1 MSAAERAYRLLLR
14 AYPAEFRAE
23 YGREMTQLFNDR
35 RRDASAARAQF
46 WAAMLADIARSAPA
60 MRLEQWRAQWSD
72 NIHVEERTMKTMAIL
87 GILIGTLEVVS
98 SAAEAW
104 VGGLVLHGGYSL
116 AAGTVAA
123 AAGGL
128 LVASA
133 IAMLRGSK
141 GAVSLAQGSAI
152 ACIAVFALVA
162 ALHPIFS
169 ILSTMLGIGFPIAL
183 LLYLRVTQGRGPSGQ
198 IATPA

>member
-1 MSAAERAYRLLLR
+1 VSAAEWAYRLLLR
-14 AYPAEFRAE
+14 AYPAEFRAA

-35 RRDASAARAQF
+35 RRDAGAARTQF
-46 WAAMLADIARSAPA
+46 WAAMLADIAKSAPA
-60 MRLEQWRAQWSD
+60 MRFEEWAARRSD
-72 NIHVEERTMKTMAIL
+72 NFHVEGRTMKTMAIL
-87 GILIGTLEVVS
+87 AILIGTLEVVS

-116 AAGTVAA
+116 AAGAVAA
-123 AAGGL
+123 AAGAL

-162 ALHPIFS
+162 ALRPIFS

-183 LLYLRVTQGRGPSGQ
+183 LLYLRVTQGRGPSAP
-198 IATPA
+198 IAA

>member
-1 MSAAERAYRLLLR
+1 MIAAERVYRLLLR
-14 AYPAEFRAE
+14 AYPAEFRAA

-35 RRDASAARAQF
+35 RRDASTARAQF

-60 MRLEQWRAQWSD
+60 MRLEQWRARWSD
-72 NIHVEERTMKTMAIL
+72 DSYVEERTMKTMAIL
-87 GILIGTLEVVS
+87 AILIGTLEVVS

-123 AAGGL
+123 AAGAL

-133 IAMLRGSK
+133 IAMLRGAK

-162 ALHPIFS
+162 ALRPIFS

-183 LLYLRVTQGRGPSGQ
+183 LLYLRLTQGRGPSEA
-198 IATPA
+198 IAA

>member
-1 MSAAERAYRLLLR
+1 MYSVLLR
-14 AYPAEFRAE
+14 AFPAEFRAE
-23 YGREMTQLFNDR
+23 YRREMVQLFDDR
-35 RRDASAARAQF
+35 RRDESADRVRF
-46 WAAMLADIARSAPA
+46 WASILLDIAQSAPA
-60 MRLEQWRAQWSD
+60 LRLAAWRGND
-72 NIHVEERTMKTMAIL
+72 RGHFHLEGRTMKTMAIL

-98 SAAEAW
+98 AGAEAW

-116 AAGTVAA
+116 AAGSVAA
-123 AAGGL
+123 ASGGL

-141 GAVSLAQGSAI
+141 GAASLAQGSAI
-152 ACIAVFALVA
+152 ACLAVFALVA

-183 LLYLRVTQGRGPSGQ
+183 LLFLRVTQGRGPSAP
-198 IATPA
+198 IVA

>member
-14 AYPAEFRAE
+14 AYPAAFRAA
-23 YGREMTQLFNDR
+23 YGHEMTQLFNDR
-35 RRDASAARAQF
+35 RRDASSARGQF
-46 WAAMLADIARSAPA
+46 WAAMLADVARSAPT
-60 MRLEQWRAQWSD
+60 MRLEQLRAQWSD
-72 NIHVEERTMKTMAIL
+72 NSYMGERTMKTMAIL
-87 GILIGTLEVVS
+87 AILIGTLEVVS

-116 AAGTVAA
+116 AVGSVAA

-133 IAMLRGSK
+133 IAMLRGAK

-183 LLYLRVTQGRGPSGQ
+183 LLYLRLTQGRGPSEA
-198 IATPA
+198 IAA